1 MYNEPKLT
9 SDEIIDHYTGCEND
23 NDIESIIADAEWWTD
38 TIEENEDIDAF
49 YDYVQFC
56 YRYLPVLLA
65 EIKRL
70 QGKEQP

>member
-1 MYNEPKLT
+1 MNKLT